1 MLQSSIGTL
10 LKGFIIGGTMLVPGV
25 SGGSMAMIIGI
36 YDRLISSVSSFMKHK
51 KESFV
56 FLLLFCVGAVAGML
70 LLARPLLRL
79 IELYPLPA
87 MYFFIG
93 AVAGGIPLIFRQSG
107 MRTFSIK
114 IPLYIVLGAGAVVL
128 LSFLP
133 SAAAT
138 AQMEPGPV
146 SFLLLA
152 LSGFIAAV
160 ALILPGISV
169 SYLLLLMGLYNETM
183 RAIST
188 LYFPFLIPLALG
200 LVLGILL
207 TTKLLDTAMKK
218 HPQPTYLIILGFI
231 LGSIVTIFPG
241 VPTSWDTLYCILT
254 LAAGYAAIRLL
265 SRAEEK
271 SAGKS

>member
-1 MLQSSIGTL
+1 
-10 LKGFIIGGTMLVPGV
+10 
-25 SGGSMAMIIGI
+25 
-36 YDRLISSVSSFMKHK
+36 
-51 KESFV
+51 
-56 FLLLFCVGAVAGML
+56 
-70 LLARPLLRL
+70 
-79 IELYPLPA
+79 
-87 MYFFIG
+87 
-93 AVAGGIPLIFRQSG
+93 
-107 MRTFSIK
+107 
-114 IPLYIVLGAGAVVL
+114 
-128 LSFLP
+128 
-133 SAAAT
+133 
-138 AQMEPGPV
+138 MEPGPV

-169 SYLLLLMGLYNETM
+169 SYLLLLMGLYSETM

-207 TTKLLDTAMKK
+207 TTKLLETAMKK

-241 VPTSWDTLYCILT
+241 VPTSWDILYCILT